1 MKFHNLLS
9 PTDERV
15 PLTRIPHVEVI
26 RVSDQFL
33 LIYIYEFMIFILI
46 NDDRKFINL
55 YELIIKS
62 LITKLSFKL
71 CLSLL
76 SDIHDFTLIHFYI

>member
-1 MKFHNLLS
+1 MMKFHNLLS

-26 RVSDQFL
+26 RVSDQL
-33 LIYIYEFMIFILI
+33 LYFYLFMISILI

-76 SDIHDFTLIHFYI
+76 SDIQYFTLFIY

>member
-1 MKFHNLLS
+1 MMKFHNLLS

-26 RVSDQFL
+26 RVSDQL
-33 LIYIYEFMIFILI
+33 LFFFEFIIFLI

-76 SDIHDFTLIHFYI
+76 SDIQY